1 MLLKARWLPHY
12 QVVNRD
18 SYQNWFISENGK
30 GNKDQLLE
38 FKTLNLLHEML
49 QMNNPD
55 SPERIYDEEQ
65 IFMNKMRKFLADYA
79 EDLGILTAWNT
90 ATRTS
95 LEASPNTTFLNASD
109 VNGK

>member
-1 MLLKARWLPHY
+1 MLLEVRWPPYY

-18 SYQNWFISENGK
+18 AYQNWFISENGK

-38 FKTLNLLHEML
+38 FTTLNLLHKMH
-49 QMNNPD
+49 QMNNPH

-79 EDLGILTAWNT
+79 EGLGTN
-90 ATRTS
+90 RM
-95 LEASPNTTFLNASD
+95 EYSD
-109 VNGK
+109 